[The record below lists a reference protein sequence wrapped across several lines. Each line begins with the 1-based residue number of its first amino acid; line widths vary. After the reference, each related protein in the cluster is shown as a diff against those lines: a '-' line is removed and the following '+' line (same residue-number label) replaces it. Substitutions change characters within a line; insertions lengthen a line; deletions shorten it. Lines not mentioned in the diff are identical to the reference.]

1 MNLVEREYLKPG
13 HEYYIECLTQHNDL
27 TITRNMHIEK
37 LQGVFYKY
45 VDGFS
50 YFHLFRG
57 IREPVNMGYDVR
69 LGTLWNFYECKKHRI
84 QQAME
89 SRVLS
94 EIMRGITG
102 DEWFLPFV

>member
-1 MNLVEREYLKPG
+1 MNLVEREDLKPG
-13 HEYYIECLTQHNDL
+13 HEYYIECLTEYDDR

-57 IREPVNMGYDVR
+57 IREPVHMGYDVK
-69 LGTLWNFYECKKHRI
+69 LGTLWNFYECKKERI

-89 SRVLS
+89 SRALHQILRR
-94 EIMRGITG
+94 EIG
-102 DEWFLPFV
+102 DEYFTTDF